1 MIDQAR
7 VAAVEDPLQDA
18 AWLPAVP
25 DRGALRRAAGLT
37 QRQVAAAVGVGRVQ
51 VARWETGVA
60 EPRGVR
66 RKAYSHLLGGLVHRP
81 ADMTSP

>member
-7 VAAVEDPLQDA
+7 LSVVEDLLHEA
-18 AWLPAVP
+18 VWLPAVEE
-25 DRGALRRAAGLT
+25 RGALRRAAGLT
-37 QRQVAAAVGVGRVQ
+37 QQQVATAVGVGRVQ

-66 RKAYSHLLGGLVHRP
+66 RKAYSHLLKSLVHRP
-81 ADMTSP
+81 TTPTSS